1 MAHTITLFLSD
12 GSFSHILERAR
23 TEAQKRGV
31 ILTGDDYQG
40 RFTNNS
46 NVVGNYQ
53 VRGDRVVITVA
64 KKPLLAP
71 WSLVDQQIREFF
83 SAEQNRC
90 DGTGSVVYSDL

>member
-12 GSFSHILERAR
+12 GSFSHILEGAR
-23 TEAQKRGV
+23 TEARKRGV

-64 KKPLLAP
+64 KKPMLAP
-71 WSLVDQQIREFF
+71 WSVVEQHIREFF
-83 SAEQNRC
+83 SGSRNWC
-90 DGTGSVVYSDL
+90 DGTDGVVCNDL

>member
-1 MAHTITLFLSD
+1 MAHTIILFLSD

-23 TEAQKRGV
+23 TEARKRGV

-71 WSLVDQQIREFF
+71 WSVVEQQIREFF
-83 SAEQNRC
+83 SQGHNWC
-90 DGTGSVVYSDL
+90 DVADRVVY